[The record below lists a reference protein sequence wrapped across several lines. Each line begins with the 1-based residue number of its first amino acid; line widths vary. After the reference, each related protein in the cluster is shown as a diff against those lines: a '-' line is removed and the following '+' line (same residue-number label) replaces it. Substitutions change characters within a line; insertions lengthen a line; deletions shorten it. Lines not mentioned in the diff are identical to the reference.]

1 MKPATIIPHREFTI
15 GAVDNRLYGAFIEHL
30 GRAIC
35 GGLYE
40 PDHPSADGDGFRR
53 DVLDL
58 VQELNVPVVRYPGGI
73 LYPVITGKTVLVT
86 KEGDL
91 ND

>member
-1 MKPATIIPHREFTI
+1 MKPATIILHREFTI
-15 GAVDNRLYGAFIEHL
+15 GEVDNRLYGAFIEHL
-30 GRAIC
+30 GRAIY